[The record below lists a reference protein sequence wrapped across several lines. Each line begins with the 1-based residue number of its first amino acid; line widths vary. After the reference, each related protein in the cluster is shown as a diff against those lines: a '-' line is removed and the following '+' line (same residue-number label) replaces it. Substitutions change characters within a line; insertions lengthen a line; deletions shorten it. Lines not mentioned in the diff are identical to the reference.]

1 MLCSFWR
8 LQQIYKTPIT
18 KISNISMGPVPYIN
32 IGIYRNNPYKKS
44 NLCRLI
50 PSSMDLT
57 TTGLELINFLKKFV
71 FLNHNLK
78 KS

>member
-32 IGIYRNNPYKKS
+32 IGIYRNNPYKKTNIYPLMQS
-44 NLCRLI
+44 
-50 PSSMDLT
+50 DEELT
-57 TTGLELINFLKKFV
+57 SHASELINFLNSKDETE
-71 FLNHNLK
+71 
-78 KS
+78 